1 MITDIPEGTSGMTKS
16 KGFSLIELLIVVAI
30 ILIIAAIAIPNLLR
44 SRMLANQAAG
54 VSTLRNIN
62 NSEASYIA
70 EFGSVGYA
78 DNFVKLGP
86 GLTCDSSH
94 ACLVDDVIG
103 CASQPCV
110 KSGYGY
116 FLVSTSTTAPFVDY
130 ASTATAM
137 AFGTS
142 GLENYCS
149 MDDGVLRRQLSPPG
163 TITTAVPRSD
173 CTDITKFEAFK

>member
-1 MITDIPEGTSGMTKS
+1 MTKG

-44 SRMLANQAAG
+44 SRMLANQAAA

-62 NSEASYIA
+62 NSQASYIA
-70 EFGSVGYA
+70 EFSAQGYA
-78 DNFVKLGP
+78 DSFVKLGP
-86 GLTCDSSH
+86 GLPCDATH

-103 CASQPCV
+103 CATQPCV

-116 FLVSTSTTAPFVDY
+116 FLISTSTAAPFVDY

-149 MDDGVLRRQLSPPG
+149 MDDGVLRSQVTPSATL
-163 TITTAVPRSD
+163 TTAVVRTD
-173 CTDITKFEAFK
+173 CMDTAKFVAFK

>member
-1 MITDIPEGTSGMTKS
+1 MTKS

-44 SRMLANQAAG
+44 SRMLANQAAA

-62 NSEASYIA
+62 NSQASYIA
-70 EFGSVGYA
+70 AYGSLGYA

-86 GLTCDSSH
+86 GLTCDATH

-116 FLVSTSTTAPFVDY
+116 FLVSTSTAAPFVDY
-130 ASTATAM
+130 ASTATAISW
-137 AFGTS
+137 GTS
-142 GLENYCS
+142 GFENYCS
-149 MDDGVLRRQLSPPG
+149 MDDGVLRSQVTPSATL
-163 TITTAVPRSD
+163 TTAVIRTD
-173 CTDITKFEAFK
+173 CVDTTKFVAFK